1 MNDADRILHTQ
12 PLTAEAFAPWG
23 EVLDTGG
30 EPDRLINE
38 GRCGRWHDRARLD
51 ADRIGLSLFRSAP
64 VRLPHAFDL
73 VERHA
78 ENVLDCRNV
87 PALTSSEVL

>member
-23 EVLDTGG
+23 EVLDTAG

-38 GRCGRWHDRARLD
+38 GRCGRWHGGTGSRWRWL
-51 ADRIGLSLFRSAP
+51 RPLS
-64 VRLPHAFDL
+64 
-73 VERHA
+73 
-78 ENVLDCRNV
+78 C
-87 PALTSSEVL
+87 